1 MVEAVII
8 HATSVFGNLTGTSQ
22 SDAGAIL
29 HHLVF
34 GGVPTALCFSFENSE
49 SAVLQQKL
57 LSELDPP
64 KELLHISCHASNM
77 ALALRTLAQR
87 LGKPIAA
94 TILVAA
100 HNELELITLN
110 SPQDCQLLCVQ
121 GAATP
126 EQAHATMPA
135 SDCITVLPNAQALL
149 RHVVWSH
156 AAASSSFV
164 IAYVMKRSRS
174 LSLAKRGF
182 FPLLPT
188 DGLSFLPLNLEQ
200 SIGEQGPFTAIL
212 HKASDMLELDAADNL
227 AYNKSFQALI
237 KYQANHETVPFID
250 PLESVQQVRPVT
262 CQHQCPCTSI

>member
-1 MVEAVII
+1 
-8 HATSVFGNLTGTSQ
+8 
-22 SDAGAIL
+22 
-29 HHLVF
+29 
-34 GGVPTALCFSFENSE
+34 
-49 SAVLQQKL
+49 
-57 LSELDPP
+57 
-64 KELLHISCHASNM
+64 
-77 ALALRTLAQR
+77 
-87 LGKPIAA
+87 
-94 TILVAA
+94 
-100 HNELELITLN
+100 
-110 SPQDCQLLCVQ
+110 
-121 GAATP
+121 
-126 EQAHATMPA
+126 MPA

-212 HKASDMLELDAADNL
+212 HKVRPHSLELISEYLCFFALAGMQCGLSPPAVQKPSRRYLSRHCLCMLKASDMLELDAADNL